1 MVAMETDDPSSYMKV
16 AGIAIAITL
25 FCTGLVLIHY
35 LRISGRRG
43 TIVIPAG
50 NTYLGPQPKAD
61 QPLADT
67 PQTPI
72 QNEPSKTYRGRI
84 YGYSFSA
91 PQSIRVTTLPD
102 DTYDMYALA
111 EPGTDPGSNVLIG
124 LDPKAD
130 PKQDKR
136 TYVQDWWKQFG
147 GLKGVTG
154 IEQFTNSQ
162 GLTGYKA
169 KFINSAGATPNL
181 DVFFEVPGH
190 PAYVIHLASGPL
202 DEAVFAAIV
211 DSVSWENK

>member
-16 AGIAIAITL
+16 AGIAIVITL

-50 NTYLGPQPKAD
+50 NTYLGP
-61 QPLADT
+61 T
-67 PQTPI
+67 PSQAPAAPT
-72 QNEPSKTYRGRI
+72 TAVTVYRGRI

-111 EPGTDPGSNVLIG
+111 APGTDPGSNVLIG

-130 PKQDKR
+130 PKQDKL
-136 TYVQDWWKQFG
+136 TYVQNWWKQFS
-147 GLKGVTG
+147 GLTGVAS
-154 IEQFTNSQ
+154 IEQLTNSQ
-162 GLTGYKA
+162 GLKGYKA
-169 KFINSAGATPNL
+169 RFVNTAGATPNL
-181 DVFFEVPGH
+181 DVFFEIPGH